1 MKRVVLDTNVLVS
14 AYLGGKLEGILQLFR
29 QGRYRL
35 LLSEEIFVEYL
46 AVLKRPKFQL
56 EQRDINSLIA
66 LLLSK
71 GEFISIPIRLEIITA
86 DPSDN
91 KFLEAAVA
99 GKADVVVSGDHHL
112 LELGS
117 YAGIP
122 ILTAADFL
130 TWLEQNSP

>member
-71 GEFISIPIRLEIITA
+71 GEFISTPIRLEIITA

>member
-14 AYLGGKLEGILQLFR
+14 AYLGGRLEPVLRHFR
-29 QGRYRL
+29 LGRYVL
-35 LLSEEIFVEYL
+35 LYSEEILREYL
-46 AVLKRPKFQL
+46 GVLSRPRFQL
-56 EQRDINSLIA
+56 EQVEIDSLVA

-71 GEFISIPIRLEIITA
+71 GELISNTSLLQVINS

-99 GKADVVVSGDHHL
+99 GKAAAIVSGDHHL

-122 ILTAADFL
+122 ILTAQEFL
-130 TWLEQNSP
+130 DWLEAENP